1 MNQDTINFWRQ
12 HSIKFLEMALRADRR
27 EVLKNPDG
35 YGKRT
40 RDCGD
45 TIELFLTVRDGGI
58 VHASF
63 ETNGCIYSV
72 ACANAVIRLVE
83 GKSIQEAWLI
93 TPEMIADYLETLPRK
108 EFHCAQLAVQA
119 LFLALAN
126 CRENQR
132 NPWKKFYKIYE

>member
-1 MNQDTINFWRQ
+1 MDQESMDFWQQ
-12 HSIKFLEMALRADRR
+12 HSIKFLEMALTADRR

-40 RDCGD
+40 RECGD
-45 TIELFLTVRDGGI
+45 TIELFLTVRGGRI
-58 VHASF
+58 VNACF

-83 GKSIQEAWLI
+83 GKSIQEAWTV
-93 TPEMIADYLETLPRK
+93 TPEMIADYLETLPGK

-126 CRENQR
+126 CQQNER
-132 NPWKKFYKIYE
+132 NPWKKFYQTYE

>member
-1 MNQDTINFWRQ
+1 MNQESVDFWQQ
-12 HSIKFLEMALRADRR
+12 HSIKFLEMALMAGRR

-45 TIELFLTVRDGGI
+45 TIELFLTVRDGKI
-58 VHASF
+58 VNASF

-93 TPEMIADYLETLPRK
+93 TPEMIADYLETLPGK
-108 EFHCAQLAVQA
+108 EFHCAELAVQT

-126 CRENQR
+126 CQQNER
-132 NPWKKFYKIYE
+132 NPWKKFYQTYV